1 MFGLK
6 TAKQVEALVGQV
18 TELKTQLTTQAEQFE
33 IKISEERGMIEKAS
47 KNALENAF
55 RNITTQI
62 FPNYT
67 TATQSQAYQTLD
79 DLYSVVSRIA
89 TAAAMIPMYAET
101 KDGEELPETDKL
113 NVFLSTFSLE
123 QRISFYTYLLLH
135 GEVIA
140 VKDKL
145 DFGINAGLQKL
156 ITIHPASVTTFITKS
171 FPYEVVG
178 YRYYDNLSGEMIDY
192 LKEEVFH
199 VKMFNPDVD
208 INMQARGLPPIKV
221 LTQRLTRVK
230 AGLDVSVAQMQ
241 NGGLPGIVYDK
252 TPGVTPEAVSSR
264 RDNFGRFLQNRD
276 SKGAPYFSA
285 NDLGYIAIG
294 SSLADLSLAELA
306 TLDLDKICNA
316 YHVPSSEFNNKNA
329 STESNVETHNKS
341 FFTNGVLPI
350 VCLVI
355 DGMNRQ
361 VVPDIKTKGIVKEDI
376 TDIPELQPNMKE
388 VADGLR
394 AMIGITLNEAREKA
408 GWDKVDDPI
417 MDEPLIPSGYQL
429 AKELDMQIPDVNNT
443 AGDYNNTGANVV
455 PIKRAANG

>member
-1 MFGLK
+1 MFGLISK
-6 TAKQVEALVGQV
+6 KSVDKLQAQLKDELTAEFENKLSAKNVE
-18 TELKTQLTTQAEQFE
+18 
-33 IKISEERGMIEKAS
+33 IEKAS
-47 KNALENAF
+47 KSALENAF

-67 TATQSQAYQTLD
+67 TATHSQVYQSID

-113 NVFLSTFSLE
+113 NEFLNTLSMEQKIAAYTF
-123 QRISFYTYLLLH
+123 LLLQ
-135 GEVIA
+135 GEIIA

-145 DFGINAGLQKL
+145 EFGVNAGLKKL
-156 ITIHPASVTTFITKS
+156 ILLHPASVTTFVTKS
-171 FPYEVVG
+171 FPYEVIG

-192 LKEEVFH
+192 LAEEIFH

-208 INMQARGLPPIKV
+208 INMQVRGLPPIKV

-252 TPGVTPEAVSSR
+252 TPGVTAEVVGNR

-276 SKGAPYFSA
+276 NKGAPYFSA

-329 STESNVETHNKS
+329 STESNVATHNKS
-341 FFTNGVLPI
+341 FYTNGVLPI
-350 VCLVI
+350 VLLLI
-355 DGMNRQ
+355 DGLNRQ
-361 VVPDIKTKGIVKEDI
+361 VVPDVKTKGIIREDI

-394 AMIGITLNEAREKA
+394 AMIGITLNEARIKA
-408 GWDKVDDPI
+408 GWDKVDDPV
-417 MDEPLIPSGYQL
+417 MDKPLVPSGYQL
-429 AKELDMQIPDVNNT
+429 AEELDMQVENVDNT

-455 PIKRAANG
+455 PLKRAANG